1 MSFPYAL
8 LIDSDQDYALEMET
22 VLSGAG
28 VHLVCAI
35 GHRHALS
42 LIEVSP
48 PEAVLLDLDRPPRES
63 MRLLGDI
70 RGKGIDPK
78 VLWITSSVTEA
89 AIERVVASGAQGLLA
104 RNADTVEV
112 VCAVRSVLGGEQYFP
127 PAYSTDRGSGVAKRA
142 AAESERIMK
151 LLTSFA
157 REG

>member
-8 LIDSDQDYALEMET
+8 LVDSDQDYAIEMET

-28 VHLVCAI
+28 VHLVCAAS
-35 GHRHALS
+35 HRHALS
-42 LIEVSP
+42 LVEVSA
-48 PEAVLLDLDRPPRES
+48 PEALLLDLDRPPRES
-63 MRLLGDI
+63 MRFLGDL
-70 RGKGIDPK
+70 REKGIQAS

-89 AIERVVASGAQGLLA
+89 AIERVVSSGAHGLLA
-104 RNADTVEV
+104 RDADTVEI

-127 PAYSTDRGSGVAKRA
+127 PAYSSDRRSGVAKRA

-151 LLTSFA
+151 LLTPYS